1 MDDRPGTLAKVA
13 IRLADLECNILGVT
27 VLPVPGGVLD
37 EVVVRPPMGLTRSH
51 LVEAIS
57 AEGCACAGITDADLT
72 ELVDTSTAAL
82 AAARRA
88 VLDPEGHAEA
98 VREVLAADVVTTLP
112 ASEANTA
119 RAESGH
125 RAVLPVGGGRV
136 LVARRSWAPFVQ
148 LELARA
154 RALLDLLGA
163 ERANLAA
170 PSVLTTKAGA
180 DLVLREGGPAD
191 ADAVRE
197 LHARCSPDTLFLRYH
212 TGLRTITR
220 RWSRRLLMPPRG
232 LSVLARHGREV
243 VAIGQLIAQGTE
255 RAAEVSLLVAD
266 AWQRQGVGSGL
277 LSRLAVLAAG
287 RGYRELVA
295 VCLPGQDGVRRAAL
309 RAGLAAAEYAE
320 DGSLR
325 IGVSVV
331 PSGTGPHHA
340 GEAPFLAVD
349 TAAYP
354 GGEGIRS

>member
-37 EVVVRPPMGLTRSH
+37 EVVVRPPVGLARSH
-51 LVEAIS
+51 LVDAIS
-57 AEGCACAGITDADLT
+57 AEGCACTGITGADLT
-72 ELVDTSTAAL
+72 ELVDSSAAAL

-88 VLDPEGHAEA
+88 VLDPDRHAEA
-98 VREVLAADVVTTLP
+98 VREVLTADVVTILP
-112 ASEANTA
+112 ASEANSA

-125 RAVLPVGGGRV
+125 RAVLPVGGGQA

-163 ERANLAA
+163 VRANVAA
-170 PSVLTTKAGA
+170 PSVLATADGA
-180 DLVLREGGPAD
+180 DLVLRAGGPGD
-191 ADAVRE
+191 ADAVRA
-197 LHARCSPDTLFLRYH
+197 LHARCSPETLFLRYH
-212 TGLRTITR
+212 TGMRTIPR
-220 RWSRRLLMPPRG
+220 RWSQRLLMPPRG
-232 LSVLARHGREV
+232 MSVLARHGRDV
-243 VAIGQLIAQGTE
+243 VALGQLIAQGKE
-255 RAAEVSLLVAD
+255 RIAEVSLLVED
-266 AWQRQGVGSGL
+266 AWQRKGIGGGL

-295 VCLPGQDGVRRAAL
+295 VCLPGQNGVRHAAL
-309 RAGLAAAEYAE
+309 RAGLAVGEYAE

-331 PSGTGPHHA
+331 PPGTGPHPA
-340 GEAPFLAVD
+340 GEAPFRGAD
-349 TAAYP
+349 TA
-354 GGEGIRS
+354 GGSLRS